1 MYLIKEFLDI
11 MVDSIYI
18 NQELRK
24 LEDAFYDGIDLQL
37 LNHPDLSNFSFYL
50 NKIITNI
57 RKHLEQTIQT
67 PSIKNKFD
75 SNFDSN
81 CNINYS
87 QLEILSKSNIKN

>member
-1 MYLIKEFLDI
+1 

-57 RKHLEQTIQT
+57 RKHLEQTNQT